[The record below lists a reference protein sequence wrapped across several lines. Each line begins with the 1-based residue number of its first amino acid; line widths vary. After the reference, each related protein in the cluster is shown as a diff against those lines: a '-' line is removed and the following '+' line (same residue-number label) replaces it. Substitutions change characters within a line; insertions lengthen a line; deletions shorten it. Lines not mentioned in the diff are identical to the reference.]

1 MVTTIQLDNKIKMQ
15 LDSLKIHRETYN
27 DLLIR
32 ILDSY
37 KLDEI
42 DRESLIATVEVL
54 SNPELMKGI
63 REALSEDGKGISWE
77 KIKKDLDLNV

>member
-1 MVTTIQLDNKIKMQ
+1 MATTIQLDNKVKMQ

-27 DLLIR
+27 DLILR
-32 ILDSY
+32 ILDNY
-37 KLDEI
+37 NIEEI

-54 SNPELMKGI
+54 SDSELMKGI
-63 REALSEDGKGISWE
+63 GEALSESGGISWE